1 MPTVPINPALRP
13 AARSPA
19 STRYVVVVFPD
30 GPVTPTPYTR
40 DDGSPYTRAAAAPS
54 TDRGAGCT
62 STATSDGSMA
72 APAGSVSTATAPPAT
87 ASAASRAPCTL
98 APW

>member
-19 STRYVVVVFPD
+19 STRYVVVVLPD
-30 GPVTPTPYTR
+30 VPVTPMTFNR

-62 STATSDGSMA
+62 STATPDGSMA

-87 ASAASRAPCTL
+87 VSAASRDPCTF
-98 APW
+98 A